1 MALSLQGLTDPEV
14 RDFTGISKWSL
25 KRLRSTYQDTVEF
38 RANLVGLVRS
48 KFLCD
53 HVKCQPDIA
62 PSRRART
69 ITNDLAHSPKG
80 RLYHADVT
88 AIDVSPERPPVTRF
102 IPKRTNACPPARI
115 TNQQPCHDVPHGH
128 SPCPSP
134 SSSTGATAGQA
145 HSTRTTRMA
154 QRLRM
159 CSASTSAGGRSNGG
173 VHVAS
178 VKSTN
183 AVWIQLCI
191 HIHKK
196 NPAWFPEYPFNLSP
210 ML

>member
-14 RDFTGISKWSL
+14 RDFTGISKRSL

-62 PSRRART
+62 PSWRART

-80 RLYHADVT
+80 GLYHADVT
-88 AIDVSPERPPVTRF
+88 AIDVSPEWPPVTRF

-128 SPCPSP
+128 SPRPSP

-154 QRLRM
+154 QRLRV
-159 CSASTSAGGRSNGG
+159 CSASTSAGGRSNG
-173 VHVAS
+173 VDAS
-178 VKSTN
+178 DCGMVGDERINIGKGDRGASHRKGAKS
-183 AVWIQLCI
+183 
-191 HIHKK
+191 
-196 NPAWFPEYPFNLSP
+196 ELSE
-210 ML
+210 

>member
-1 MALSLQGLTDPEV
+1 MALSLQGLTDPEQTV
-14 RDFTGISKWSL
+14 PQAFAKHIS
-25 KRLRSTYQDTVEF
+25 T
-38 RANLVGLVRS
+38 NLVGLVRS

-80 RLYHADVT
+80 GLYHADVT
-88 AIDVSPERPPVTRF
+88 AIDISPERPPVTRF

-128 SPCPSP
+128 SPRPSP

-154 QRLRM
+154 QRLGQVERR
-159 CSASTSAGGRSNGG
+159 CVSIFTHRLVEKEHTSS
-173 VHVAS
+173 
-178 VKSTN
+178 K
-183 AVWIQLCI
+183 
-191 HIHKK
+191 
-196 NPAWFPEYPFNLSP
+196 FNL
-210 ML
+210 LF